1 MTSPA
6 LLYCPLHDIQLQ
18 TENGHTTVASVLGNL
33 HTDFGLSIRV
43 FTATCFSNVAVM
55 GSLDV
60 RPSVCPSV
68 RDVGEQ

>member
-1 MTSPA
+1 LGFYEIMVGTSFI
-6 LLYCPLHDIQLQ
+6 LIIVLQ
-18 TENGHTTVASVLGNL
+18 ILASTLCLKKNVTL
-33 HTDFGLSIRV
+33 

>member
-1 MTSPA
+1 M
-6 LLYCPLHDIQLQ
+6 L
-18 TENGHTTVASVLGNL
+18 NKNVANFYDS
-33 HTDFGLSIRV
+33 FGLIFQGSEDKATDDIENWSL